1 MQLDNIDKNTM
12 FIGNSLSTV
21 QASIVQEKKTTVIV
35 SGILD
40 KTYWRDMWYARELLF
55 FLVWRDL
62 LVRYKQTVLGVSWV
76 LIRPLLTLVI
86 FSFVFGRL
94 AGMSSNG
101 LPYPLMVFSGILP
114 WFLFSTTVSDCMLCL
129 VANGGLIG
137 KIYFPRMT
145 IPLNALIVNLV
156 DYLVSCL
163 LIVVVMVW
171 CQVMPSIKLLLLPV
185 LTLWVAALA
194 FGLGVWLAALT
205 IRYRDLRHLIPFVLQ
220 LGIYVSPIGYTA
232 TVIPQRWQMIYSL
245 NPLVG
250 IVGGYRWALMG
261 DEFMANMPS
270 VYLSIGLTVLIL
282 VSGIRYFRRR
292 ERSFVDYL

>member
-1 MQLDNIDKNTM
+1 
-12 FIGNSLSTV
+12 
-21 QASIVQEKKTTVIV
+21 
-35 SGILD
+35 
-40 KTYWRDMWYARELLF
+40 
-55 FLVWRDL
+55 
-62 LVRYKQTVLGVSWV
+62 
-76 LIRPLLTLVI
+76 
-86 FSFVFGRL
+86 
-94 AGMSSNG
+94 
-101 LPYPLMVFSGILP
+101 
-114 WFLFSTTVSDCMLCL
+114 
-129 VANGGLIG
+129 
-137 KIYFPRMT
+137 
-145 IPLNALIVNLV
+145 
-156 DYLVSCL
+156 
-163 LIVVVMVW
+163 
-171 CQVMPSIKLLLLPV
+171 MPSIKLLLLPV

-232 TVIPQRWQMIYSL
+232 TVIPERWQMIYSL